1 MLCEL
6 AIIFGVMKKLV
17 CVFFACVCSI
27 AAFSQNDDKANVLA
41 VERSA
46 ANAFTKHDVVAL
58 NTAFADDA
66 TVISATGDVLTKQ
79 QIMQSVQSINSV
91 TVSDL
96 QVRIEGYT
104 AIVTGVED
112 ETGRNDNGAYQNK
125 MRFTDVL
132 LKTKGVWKIIA
143 SQATAMQ

>member
-1 MLCEL
+1 MKRILL
-6 AIIFGVMKKLV
+6 AIVVITYSV
-17 CVFFACVCSI
+17 AT
-27 AAFSQNDDKANVLA
+27 FSQNDDKANVLA

-58 NTAFADDA
+58 NNAFADDA
-66 TVISATGDVLTKQ
+66 TIISATGAVLTKQ
-79 QIMQSVQSINSV
+79 QILQAVQNINSV
-91 TVSDL
+91 TVSDM

-104 AIVTGVED
+104 AIVTGVET
-112 ETGRNDNGAYQNK
+112 ETGRNDNGAYENK

>member
-1 MLCEL
+1 MMKKILL
-6 AIIFGVMKKLV
+6 AIIVI
-17 CVFFACVCSI
+17 ACSV

-66 TVISATGDVLTKQ
+66 TIISATGEILTKQ
-79 QIMQSVQSINSV
+79 QILQAVQNINSV
-91 TVSDL
+91 TVSDM

-104 AIVTGVED
+104 AIVTGVEN
-112 ETGRNDNGAYQNK
+112 ETGKNDNGAYENK

>member
-1 MLCEL
+1 M
-6 AIIFGVMKKLV
+6 MKKILLAV
-17 CVFFACVCSI
+17 IVVTCSV

-58 NTAFADDA
+58 NNAFADDA
-66 TVISATGDVLTKQ
+66 TIISATGEILTKQ
-79 QIMQSVQSINSV
+79 QILQAVQNINSV
-91 TVSDL
+91 TVSDMK
-96 QVRIEGYT
+96 VRIEGYT
-104 AIVTGVED
+104 AIVTGVET
-112 ETGRNDNGAYQNK
+112 ETGRNDNGAYENK

>member
-1 MLCEL
+1 
-6 AIIFGVMKKLV
+6 MKKILLAV
-17 CVFFACVCSI
+17 IVVTCSV

-58 NTAFADDA
+58 NNAFADDA
-66 TVISATGDVLTKQ
+66 TIISATGEILTKQ
-79 QIMQSVQSINSV
+79 QILQAVQNINSV
-91 TVSDL
+91 TVSDMK
-96 QVRIEGYT
+96 VRIEGYT
-104 AIVTGVED
+104 AIVTGVET
-112 ETGRNDNGAYQNK
+112 ETGRNDNGAYENK

>member
-1 MLCEL
+1 MIKKILL
-6 AIIFGVMKKLV
+6 AVIVV
-17 CVFFACVCSI
+17 ACSV

-41 VERSA
+41 VERNA

-66 TVISATGDVLTKQ
+66 TIISATGEILTKQ
-79 QIMQSVQSINSV
+79 QILQAVQSINSV
-91 TVSDL
+91 TVSDM

-104 AIVTGVED
+104 AIVTGVEN
-112 ETGRNDNGAYQNK
+112 ETGRNDNGAYENK

-143 SQATAMQ
+143 SQATAIPQ

>member
-1 MLCEL
+1 
-6 AIIFGVMKKLV
+6 MKKILITIA
-17 CVFFACVCSI
+17 VFVCS
-27 AAFSQNDDKANVLA
+27 ATAFSQNDDKANVLA
-41 VERSA
+41 VERRA

-66 TVISATGDVLTKQ
+66 TIISATGEILTKQ
-79 QIMQSVQSINSV
+79 QILQAVQNINSV
-91 TVSDL
+91 TVSDM

-104 AIVTGVED
+104 AIVTGVEN
-112 ETGRNDNGAYQNK
+112 ETGKNDNRAYEIK

>member
-1 MLCEL
+1 
-6 AIIFGVMKKLV
+6 MKKILITV
-17 CVFFACVCSI
+17 SVFVCSI
-27 AAFSQNDDKANVLA
+27 SAFSQNDDKANVLA
-41 VERSA
+41 VERNT

-58 NTAFADDA
+58 NAAFADDA
-66 TVISATGDVLTKQ
+66 NVISANGSVLNKQ

-91 TVSDL
+91 TLSDL

-104 AIVTGVED
+104 AIVTGVEN
-112 ETGRNDNGAYQNK
+112 ETGRNDNGAYENK

-143 SQATAMQ
+143 SQATLVQ

>member
-1 MLCEL
+1 MIKRTLL
-6 AIIFGVMKKLV
+6 AVIAI
-17 CVFFACVCSI
+17 VCSV

-41 VERSA
+41 VERNA

-66 TVISATGDVLTKQ
+66 TIISATGEILTKQ
-79 QIMQSVQSINSV
+79 QILQAVQSINSV
-91 TVSDL
+91 TVSDM

-104 AIVTGVED
+104 AIVTGVEN
-112 ETGRNDNGAYQNK
+112 ETGRNDNGAYENK

-143 SQATAMQ
+143 SQATAIPQ

>member
-1 MLCEL
+1 MMKRILL
-6 AIIFGVMKKLV
+6 AIVVITYSV
-17 CVFFACVCSI
+17 

-58 NTAFADDA
+58 NNAFADDA
-66 TVISATGDVLTKQ
+66 TIISATGAVLTKQ
-79 QIMQSVQSINSV
+79 QILQAVQNINSV
-91 TVSDL
+91 TVSDM

-104 AIVTGVED
+104 AIVTGVET
-112 ETGRNDNGAYQNK
+112 ETGRNDNGAYENK

>member
-1 MLCEL
+1 MIKKILL
-6 AIIFGVMKKLV
+6 AVIITTCTV
-17 CVFFACVCSI
+17 

-58 NTAFADDA
+58 NNAFADDA
-66 TVISATGDVLTKQ
+66 TIISATGAILTKQ
-79 QIMQSVQSINSV
+79 QIMQAVQSINSV
-91 TVSDL
+91 TVSDM

-104 AIVTGVED
+104 AIVTGVEN
-112 ETGRNDNGAYQNK
+112 ETGRNDNGAYENK

-143 SQATAMQ
+143 SQATAIPQ

>member
-1 MLCEL
+1 MMKRILL
-6 AIIFGVMKKLV
+6 AIVVITYSV
-17 CVFFACVCSI
+17 

-58 NTAFADDA
+58 NNAFADDA
-66 TVISATGDVLTKQ
+66 TIISATGAVLTKQ
-79 QIMQSVQSINSV
+79 QILQAVQNINSV
-91 TVSDL
+91 TVSDM

-104 AIVTGVED
+104 AIVTGVET
-112 ETGRNDNGAYQNK
+112 ETGRNDNGAYENK

-143 SQATAMQ
+143 SQSTAMQ